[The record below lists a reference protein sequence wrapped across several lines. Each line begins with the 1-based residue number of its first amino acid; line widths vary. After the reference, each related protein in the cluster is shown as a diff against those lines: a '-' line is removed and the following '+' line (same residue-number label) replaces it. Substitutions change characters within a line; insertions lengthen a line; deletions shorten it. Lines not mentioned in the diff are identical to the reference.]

1 MYALAW
7 QNIPHNDII
16 KAAKTKQG
24 GFNCIMRKFLKDFKA
39 FATKGNVIDM
49 AVGVVVGGAFS
60 KIVTSLVSDI
70 ITPLIGMITGGTS
83 LADKKIVLQAAEIAE
98 DGVTVLTPENAL
110 TYGAFIQNII
120 DFLIIALSIF
130 LAVRI
135 IASIRR
141 KAEEAKNL
149 LLRKKVEE
157 AAPEEPAAP
166 VLSSTDGLLMEIRDL
181 LQEKENVPE
190 RENDTT
196 ES

>member
-1 MYALAW
+1 
-7 QNIPHNDII
+7 
-16 KAAKTKQG
+16 
-24 GFNCIMRKFLKDFKA
+24 MRKFLKDFKA

-166 VLSSTDGLLMEIRDL
+166 VLSSTDRLLMEIRDL

>member
-1 MYALAW
+1 M
-7 QNIPHNDII
+7 
-16 KAAKTKQG
+16 K
-24 GFNCIMRKFLKDFKA
+24 KFLKDFKA

-70 ITPLIGMITGGTS
+70 ITPLIGLITGGTS

-166 VLSSTDGLLMEIRDL
+166 VLSSTDRLLMEIRDL

-190 RENDTT
+190 RANDTA